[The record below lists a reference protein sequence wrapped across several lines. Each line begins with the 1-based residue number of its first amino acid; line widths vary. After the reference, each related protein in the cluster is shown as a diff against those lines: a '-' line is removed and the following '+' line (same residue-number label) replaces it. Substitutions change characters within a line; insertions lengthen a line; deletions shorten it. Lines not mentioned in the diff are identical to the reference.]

1 MLTNL
6 TARRLRSFEPESD
19 DLPRQTPRDSPFWNH
34 VSGQVLRQ
42 IEIKKQAYCCVGFQ
56 YLLVMRLFALPSGPA
71 SPPGTLLV
79 AIKHLGVSTP
89 TVIHAR

>member
-1 MLTNL
+1 MD
-6 TARRLRSFEPESD
+6 AEQAEESVGVVANVEED
-19 DLPRQTPRDSPFWNH
+19 FDGVF
-34 VSGQVLRQ
+34 
-42 IEIKKQAYCCVGFQ
+42 GFQ